1 MAEITTQ
8 SGVKVKLNPAD
19 FEDAMDLQSAI
30 LKEASKADFSL
41 EGVDLKSDIDFSG
54 LIKAGMAV
62 AASKEV
68 REILFKCLARC
79 TYDGQKITKATFEDA
94 AARKDY
100 YEVVIAC
107 LKENLLPFF
116 EGLISQLSP
125 FVGTAKQA
133 ENPQG

>member
-1 MAEITTQ
+1 MADFTTK
-8 SGVKVKLNPAD
+8 SGIKVKINPAD

-54 LIKAGMAV
+54 LIKAGMSV

-79 TYDGQKITKATFEDA
+79 TYDGQKITKATFESPD
-94 AARKDY
+94 ARKDY

-125 FVGTAKQA
+125 FIPAKQA
-133 ENPQG
+133 GNPQE